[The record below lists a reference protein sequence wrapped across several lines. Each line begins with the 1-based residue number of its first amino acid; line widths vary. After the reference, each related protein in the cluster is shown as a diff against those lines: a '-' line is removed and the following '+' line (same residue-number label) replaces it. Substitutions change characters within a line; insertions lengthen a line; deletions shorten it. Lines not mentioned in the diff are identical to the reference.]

1 LNRDAGANGA
11 GITVRYDKE
20 GIPMAETANSRA
32 GIKEQAGSNRA
43 GRPSRF
49 LDGMRDFSFAI
60 PALLA
65 LLAFV
70 YYPLLYSFYLSF
82 TNWSMTKPVKKFI
95 GLDNYTY
102 LLTSDKLYKSLQ
114 VTFTYTILDV
124 AITISLGLLLALLLN
139 SKTRLFG
146 ALRVFVFM
154 PHYMSMVIV
163 SIVFLWIFNS
173 KYGLANVVLHA
184 LGLPSVDWLLSP
196 GSALWVLV
204 IVAVWKGV
212 GFTMLIFISGLR
224 SIPVEYYEAS
234 SLDGATWWPQ
244 FKHITLPLLSPT
256 TLFLIITHFISSMQ
270 VFQSVDVM
278 TNGGPL
284 QATNAMVYWIY
295 TMAFSEFK
303 TGRASALVILFFII
317 IILLTMVQLFISKKK
332 VHYEG

>member
-1 LNRDAGANGA
+1 
-11 GITVRYDKE
+11 
-20 GIPMAETANSRA
+20 MAEAANSRA
-32 GIKEQAGSNRA
+32 GIKPNSGSDKS
-43 GRPSRF
+43 GRSSTRF
-49 LDGMRDFSFAI
+49 LDGVKDFSFAI
-60 PALLA
+60 PALIG

-70 YYPLLYSFYLSF
+70 YYPLLYSLYLSF

-95 GLDNYTY
+95 GFDNYTY
-102 LLTSDKLYKSLQ
+102 LLHSDKLVQSLR
-114 VTFTYTILDV
+114 VTFTYTLLDV

-139 SKTRLFG
+139 SKSRLFG

-173 KYGLANVVLHA
+173 KYGLANVALHA
-184 LGLPSVDWLLSP
+184 LGLPTVEWLLNP

-234 SLDGATWWPQ
+234 SIDGATWWPQ
-244 FKHITLPLLSPT
+244 FRHITLPLLSPT
-256 TLFLIITHFISSMQ
+256 TLFLVITHFISSMQ
-270 VFQSVDVM
+270 VFQSVDIM

-303 TGRASALVILFFII
+303 TGRASALVIMFFILI
-317 IILLTMVQLFISKKK
+317 VLFTMVQLYVSKKK